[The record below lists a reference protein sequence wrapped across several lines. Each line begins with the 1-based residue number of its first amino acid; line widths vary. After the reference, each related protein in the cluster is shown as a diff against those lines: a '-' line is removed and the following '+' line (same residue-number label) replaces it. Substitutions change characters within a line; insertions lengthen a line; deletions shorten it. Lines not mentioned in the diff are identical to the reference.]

1 MSTLLDTERPLDVPS
16 KPNRSDRIP
25 TLDGWRGIA
34 ILMVLFDHFQVS
46 LFGYCPIPWL
56 QTGQHGVTIFF
67 VLSGFLI
74 TSKLIE
80 GPIDLKQFYIRR
92 LFRLLP
98 AAWAYLAF
106 LLLLDRLTMIHATP
120 LSDIRACVLFYRNYY
135 HSPTAIHF
143 AGHFWSLSLE
153 EQFYLLWPWVLVL
166 AGAWRSRWI
175 AIAGAAGCAI
185 YRWIHWSYY
194 ANIPFANYQSQVRA
208 DALLVGCALALLLSE
223 PSTRERAER
232 YSSMF
237 VVPSLALLVFC
248 IARFHSLPPLCEG
261 VAIAGL
267 ILASTLNSRL
277 LVARTLSIVP
287 LAWLGIVSY
296 SIYLWQQLFIQL
308 GSGTS
313 RVLSLLV
320 ALPVFSLASF
330 YFIEKPGIRLGRWLE
345 GKLAMHV
352 DCVEVVIL
360 PTNNEVGT
368 F

>member
-1 MSTLLDTERPLDVPS
+1 MSTLLEVQP
-16 KPNRSDRIP
+16 KPDQIAQSLTGHIP
-25 TLDGWRGIA
+25 ALDGLRGIA
-34 ILMVLFDHFQVS
+34 ILLVLFDHFQVS
-46 LFGYCPIPWL
+46 LLGRYSFPWM

-80 GPIDLKQFYIRR
+80 GPIELKQFYIRR

-106 LLLLDRLTMIHATP
+106 LLLLDRLTKIHATP

-166 AGAWRSRWI
+166 AGARRSRWI
-175 AIAGAAGCAI
+175 AAAGAAGCAI

-194 ANIPFANYQSQVRA
+194 ANIPSANYESQVRA
-208 DALLVGCALALLLSE
+208 DALLVGCTLALLLSE
-223 PSTRERAER
+223 PSIRERAQR
-232 YSSMF
+232 FSSML
-237 VVPSLALLVFC
+237 VVPSLALLIFC
-248 IARFHSLPPLCEG
+248 VARFHSLPPLCES

-308 GSGTS
+308 GSGTT

-320 ALPVFSLASF
+320 ALPVFALASF

-345 GKLAMHV
+345 GKRRTHV
-352 DCVEVVIL
+352 DCVKVGVLPGNSEVR
-360 PTNNEVGT
+360 T